1 LQFLSAKASAYFG
14 SMKGLVLSLAVFA
27 LLPTS
32 SGTARSTA
40 AATVRVPDT
49 TPFVVWGSR
58 FQAREKVRV
67 VAQVEGRHVKT
78 VVATAT
84 GVFTARFPD
93 VSVRGCTAYI
103 VRATGSK
110 GSYAYLRH
118 LPACPTD

>member
-1 LQFLSAKASAYFG
+1 
-14 SMKGLVLSLAVFA
+14 MRGLVLSLAVFA
-27 LLPTS
+27 LLPVS
-32 SGTARSTA
+32 SGSARPTA

-49 TPFVVWGSR
+49 TPFVVRGSR
-58 FQAREKVRV
+58 FKAREKVRV

-84 GVFTARFPD
+84 GVFTARFSG
-93 VSVRGCTAYI
+93 VSAQGCTAYI

-118 LPACPTD
+118 LPACPGD